1 MLRPTERE
9 QLLEALRPA
18 GGYDLDAAIGT
29 TFSLDLLTLL
39 TLPIGFASFDWQD
52 DSGRP
57 TAEPMALLEAVRRY
71 AERMTIFC
79 QAGRIAVPK
88 NVERLY
94 AYLEDSVYE
103 VTARDQHGVFH
114 PKVWVLRFVG
124 PDGTV
129 LYRVLC
135 LSRNAT
141 SDRSWD
147 TLLVLDGELTA
158 RQKAIAVNHPL
169 ADFVQALQTLSNQAT
184 RPLTDE
190 RSAKIN
196 QIQRELRRTR
206 FSLPDGFDDF
216 SFWPLG
222 IAGYQPWPFE
232 GRVDRLLV
240 MSPFLSEDFLKRVQG
255 IGQNNVLIS
264 RLESLAALSSE
275 WLAAFGAV
283 YFLNPDVR
291 DEADT
296 GEEAARDLDIPLEG
310 LHAKLYIVE
319 SGWDA
324 AIWTGSA
331 NATGA
336 AFERN
341 VEFMVKLTGKKSA
354 LGINT
359 LLRQEKGATSF
370 SDLLCEFR
378 PGQDQP
384 VIDLEQRQLES
395 QLDAVRESL
404 IKAQLRARVTAIDD
418 GVGYQLEVYCPNDQ
432 PSPELP
438 ANAVIRCWPI
448 TLRDSAALMV
458 NTQART
464 LAVFERVSF
473 DALSAFFAFELS
485 ISASGRAAVLRF
497 VLNLPL
503 DGVPADRS
511 DRLLRSLLG
520 NSQQVVRFLYFLL
533 ADDDPALRDLLDV
546 TYGPGVNGGGSLL
559 SSLSG
564 ALFERLLHA
573 LHRQPERLNQVQRL
587 VADLKQTAEGR
598 ALLPAE
604 FDAIWEP
611 IWQAQRKLKR

>member
-1 MLRPTERE
+1 MLKPTERE
-9 QLLEALRPA
+9 QLLEALRPP

-79 QAGRIAVPK
+79 QAGRIAVPR

-94 AYLEDSVYE
+94 AYLENSVYE
-103 VTARDQHGVFH
+103 VTAPDQHGVFH

-124 PDGTV
+124 PDEAV

-141 SDRSWD
+141 PDRSWD
-147 TLLVLDGELTA
+147 TLLVLDGELID
-158 RQKAIAVNHPL
+158 RQRAFAVNHPL
-169 ADFVQALQTLSNQAT
+169 ADFVQALPERTI
-184 RPLTDE
+184 RPLTNE
-190 RSAKIN
+190 CRAKIN
-196 QIQRELRRTR
+196 QIQDELRRTR

-216 SFWPLG
+216 SFWPSG

-240 MSPFLSEDFLKRVQG
+240 VSPFLTEDFLEWVQDV
-255 IGQNNVLIS
+255 GQNNVLIS
-264 RLESLAALSSE
+264 RLESLAELPPE
-275 WLAAFGAV
+275 RLASFGAV

-291 DEADT
+291 DEADV
-296 GEEAARDLDIPLEG
+296 GEEVARDLDTPLDG

-319 SGWDA
+319 AGRDA

-341 VEFMVKLTGKKSA
+341 VEFMVKLTGKKNVW
-354 LGINT
+354 GIDA

-370 SDLLCEFR
+370 FDLLCEFK

-384 VIDLEQRQLES
+384 VIDLEQQRLRS

-404 IKAQLRARVTAIDD
+404 VKAQLRARVTAIDD
-418 GVGYQLEVYCPNDQ
+418 DAGYQLEVYCPSDQ
-432 PSPELP
+432 PVPELP
-438 ANAVIRCWPI
+438 ANAVARCWPI
-448 TLRDSAALMV
+448 TLRDSAALTV
-458 NTQART
+458 PTQARS

-473 DALSAFFAFELS
+473 DALSAFFAFEIS
-485 ISASGRAAVLRF
+485 IAANGRAASLRF

-503 DGVPADRS
+503 DDAPADRA

-520 NSQQVVRFLYFLL
+520 NSRQVVRFLYFLL
-533 ADDDPALRDLLDV
+533 ADDDPAIRDVLVATNRSD
-546 TYGPGVNGGGSLL
+546 NGGGGSGA
-559 SSLSG
+559 SILSG
-564 ALFERLLHA
+564 ALFESLLHA
-573 LHRQPERLNQVQRL
+573 LHRQPERLDQVQRL
-587 VADLKQTAEGR
+587 VADLKQTPEGQ

-604 FDAIWEP
+604 FDAIWGP
-611 IWQAQRKLKR
+611 IWQARQELKR

>member
-1 MLRPTERE
+1 MLSPTERE
-9 QLLEALRPA
+9 QLLEALRPPS
-18 GGYDLDAAIGT
+18 GYDLDAAIGT

-57 TAEPMALLEAVRRY
+57 TAEPMALLEAVRRF

-79 QAGRIAVPK
+79 QAGRIPVPK

-94 AYLEDSVYE
+94 AYLENSVYE
-103 VTARDQHGVFH
+103 VTAADERGVFH

-124 PDGTV
+124 PDEAIA
-129 LYRVLC
+129 YRVLC

-141 SDRSWD
+141 PDRSWD
-147 TLLVLDGELTA
+147 TLLILDGELID
-158 RQKAIAVNHPL
+158 RQKSFAVNHPL
-169 ADFVQALQTLSNQAT
+169 ADFVQALPERTI
-184 RPLTDE
+184 RPLTDD
-190 RSAKIN
+190 RRAKIN
-196 QIQRELRRTR
+196 QVQDELRRTR

-216 SFWPLG
+216 SFLPLG
-222 IAGYQPWPFE
+222 IPGYQQWPFE

-240 MSPFLSEDFLKRVQG
+240 MSPFLSEDFLEWVQD

-264 RLESLAALSSE
+264 RLESLAALPPE
-275 WLAAFGAV
+275 RLAPFGAV

-291 DEADT
+291 DEEDA

-354 LGINT
+354 WGINT
-359 LLRQEKGATSF
+359 LLRQEKGTTSF
-370 SDLLCEFR
+370 IDLLCEFK

-395 QLDAVRESL
+395 QLDALREGL
-404 IKAQLRARVTAIDD
+404 IKAKLRARVTAIDD
-418 GVGYQLEVYCPNDQ
+418 ASGYQLEVYCPSDQ
-432 PSPELP
+432 HLP
-438 ANAVIRCWPI
+438 DLPNNIVVCCWPI
-448 TLRDSAALMV
+448 TLRDSAALTVKM
-458 NTQART
+458 QARS

-485 ISASGRAAVLRF
+485 ISASGRTASLRF

-503 DGVPADRS
+503 DGAPVDRY
-511 DRLLRSLLG
+511 DQLLRSLLG
-520 NSQQVVRFLYFLL
+520 NSHQVVRFLHFLL
-533 ADDDPALRDLLDV
+533 ADDDPALLDLLDPL
-546 TYGPGVNGGGSLL
+546 GRPDGGSGGAGASIL
-559 SSLSG
+559 SS
-564 ALFERLLHA
+564 ALFEMLLHA
-573 LHRQPERLNQVQRL
+573 LHRQPDRLDQVQRL
-587 VADLKQTAEGR
+587 VTDLKQTAEGQ

-604 FDAIWEP
+604 FDAIWGP
-611 IWQAQRKLKR
+611 IWQVRQELKR

>member
-1 MLRPTERE
+1 MLKPAERE
-9 QLLEALRPA
+9 QLLEALRPPD
-18 GGYDLDAAIGT
+18 GYELDAAIGT

-57 TAEPMALLEAVRRY
+57 TAEPMALLEAVRRF

-94 AYLEDSVYE
+94 AYLENSVYE
-103 VTARDQHGVFH
+103 VTAPDRRGVFH

-124 PDGTV
+124 PDKAI

-141 SDRSWD
+141 SDHSWD
-147 TLLVLDGELTA
+147 TLLVLDGELTD

-169 ADFVQALQTLSNQAT
+169 ADFVKALPEQAL
-184 RPLTDE
+184 RPLTDD
-190 RSAKIN
+190 RRVKIS
-196 QIQRELRRTR
+196 QIQDELRRTR
-206 FSLPDGFDDF
+206 FVLPVGVDDF

-222 IAGYQPWPFE
+222 IAGYQQWPFE

-240 MSPFLSEDFLKRVQG
+240 MSPFLSEDFLEWVKD

-264 RLESLAALSSE
+264 RLESLLALPPE
-275 WLAAFGAV
+275 RLAPFGTI

-291 DEADT
+291 AEEDT
-296 GEEAARDLDIPLEG
+296 GDDASRDLETPLEG
-310 LHAKLYIVE
+310 LHAKLYVVE

-324 AIWTGSA
+324 AIWSGSA

-354 LGINT
+354 WGIDT
-359 LLRQEKGATSF
+359 LLRQEKGSTDF
-370 SDLLCEFR
+370 RDLLQEFK

-384 VIDLEQRQLES
+384 VIDLEQKQLES
-395 QLDAVRESL
+395 QLDTMREDL
-404 IKAQLRARVTAIDD
+404 ISARLRAKVAASD
-418 GVGYQLEVYCPNDQ
+418 GGSGYQLEVVCPGEQ
-432 PSPELP
+432 RLP
-438 ANAVIRCWPI
+438 DLPTDVVVRCWPI
-448 TLRDSAALMV
+448 TLRDSAARMV
-458 NTQART
+458 DTQARS

-485 ISASGRAAVLRF
+485 ISASGRAASLRF

-503 DGVPADRS
+503 DGAPTDRY
-511 DRLLRSLLG
+511 DQLLRLLLG
-520 NSQQVVRFLYFLL
+520 NSRQVVRFLYFLL
-533 ADDDPALRDLLDV
+533 AVDDPDQRDLL
-546 TYGPGVNGGGSLL
+546 GMANRLEGGEGGAGTSPL
-559 SSLSG
+559 SS
-564 ALFERLLHA
+564 ALFEMLLHT
-573 LHRQPERLNQVQRL
+573 LQRQPERLDQVQRL
-587 VADLKQTAEGR
+587 VVDLKQTTEGQ

-604 FDAIWEP
+604 FAAIWEP
-611 IWQAQRKLKR
+611 IWQARLELKR